1 MKADLYSSCVRA
13 FDRGLAGLGSVLRKG
28 IAHAAE
34 QSISEVE
41 LLDAR
46 LYPDMYPLYRQA
58 QVVCDF
64 ARQAP
69 SRVLELE
76 VPPALEGVMDHAEL
90 QMQITLSRQ
99 FLAGLDRG
107 QFEGRD
113 ERTITFPIGGNPT
126 AQSAARYLLGFA
138 TPNFYF
144 HLVTAYGI
152 LRSRGVPLGKADY
165 FGVGS

>member
-1 MKADLYSSCVRA
+1 MKVEMYSSVRVL
-13 FDRGLAGLGSVLRKG
+13 DRGLAGLATILRKG
-28 IAHAAE
+28 MAHAAE
-34 QSISEVE
+34 HSIPEAE
-41 LLDAR
+41 LLSAR

-58 QVVCDF
+58 QIVCDF
-64 ARQAP
+64 AHEAP

-76 VPPALEGVMDHAEL
+76 VRAALEGTMGHAEL
-90 QMQITLSRQ
+90 QDQITLARQ
-99 FLAGLDRG
+99 FIASLDRA

-113 ERTITFPIGGNPT
+113 ERPVTFPVGPNPMT
-126 AQSAARYLLGFA
+126 QSAARYLVGFA

-152 LRSRGVPLGKADY
+152 LRSRGVPIGKPDF

>member
-1 MKADLYSSCVRA
+1 MKADLYVSCVRV
-13 FDRGLAGLGSVLRKG
+13 FDRGLAGLTTVLQKG
-28 IAHAAE
+28 FAYAAE
-34 QSISEVE
+34 HAISEAE

-76 VPPALEGVMDHAEL
+76 VPPTLEGAMDYAAL
-90 QMQITLSRQ
+90 RAQIRLARE
-99 FLAGLDRG
+99 FLATLTPA

-113 ERTITFPIGGNPT
+113 DRPINFPIGTTPST
-126 AQSAARYLLGFA
+126 RSAAGYLVGFA

-144 HLVTAYGI
+144 HLTTAYGI
-152 LRSRGVPLGKADY
+152 LRSRGVPLGKPDF
-165 FGVGS
+165 FGVGN